1 MKIYEEVLKFKRK
14 YPMSIAWRLKKNSK
28 IVEKYLNPDET
39 ISYVFAAQKNNNPF
53 DFFSTA
59 VIAITNRRLLIGR
72 KRVVFGYFVDS
83 ITPDLFND
91 LKVLS
96 GIVWG
101 KINIDTAKEFITL
114 SNIDKKALDEIETN
128 ISTFMM
134 DEKAKLIIEKRWFNH
149 HFFSLKE

>member
-1 MKIYEEVLKFKRK
+1 MKVYEEVLKFKKR
-14 YPMSIAWRLKKNSK
+14 YPLSIAWRLKKNSK

-39 ISYVFAAQKNNNPF
+39 VSYVFAAQKNNNPF
-53 DFFSTA
+53 DWFSTA

-114 SNIDKKALDEIETN
+114 SNIDKKALDEIETK
-128 ISTFMM
+128 ISSFMM
-134 DEKAKLIIEKRWFNH
+134 DEKSKLIIDKR
-149 HFFSLKE
+149 

>member
-1 MKIYEEVLKFKRK
+1 MKVYEEVLKFKKR

-53 DFFSTA
+53 DIFSTA

-83 ITPDLFND
+83 VTPDLFND

-96 GIVWG
+96 GIIWG

-134 DEKAKLIIEKRWFNH
+134 DEKSKLIIER
-149 HFFSLKE
+149 